1 MDIDTPKYAGTMA
14 AATMAA
20 AAINTVLAK
29 GKRGRDVTE
38 GDSTG
43 GGQGTSVDQRPHLH
57 VGGDSMSFRMS
68 KARTREKHP
77 IKSRIQ
83 RLLNEMKLKETSIVS
98 RYQWLSSNGFVD
110 PTLNLHYQLNKQWPD
125 ANEGVGYNQLMPVY
139 CFNLSSLPY
148 ATQPTFT
155 DGTIPFYRLQKKWN
169 ALATTDAA
177 QHNYTWKE
185 QTGQERL
192 TTNDI
197 YQWTLEKTSGS
208 DSGQRTNRHYMWNWS
223 DIELAFKAPSVNP
236 TRVHVCLVQFPNECA
251 APIRKYLSGA
261 TVTDYDT
268 APTDP
273 QRVSESDLW
282 YDSFLARK
290 TVHPLRYVQPMDKN
304 APIKFL
310 SKECICLEPG
320 RNGEKGVFTSKIFH
334 TANKMLRC
342 VNPNKAEAAHFPG
355 INTALG
361 AQKPPVT
368 GWNQDYNTDKQTG
381 FPDRRKDTWLMI
393 YAEDFNV
400 VGKYTDPLPSNSA
413 SFDLMIR
420 SKWTISME

>member
-177 QHNYTWKE
+177 QHNYT
-185 QTGQERL
+185 
-192 TTNDI
+192 
-197 YQWTLEKTSGS
+197 
-208 DSGQRTNRHYMWNWS
+208 
-223 DIELAFKAPSVNP
+223 
-236 TRVHVCLVQFPNECA
+236 
-251 APIRKYLSGA
+251 
-261 TVTDYDT
+261 
-268 APTDP
+268 
-273 QRVSESDLW
+273 
-282 YDSFLARK
+282 
-290 TVHPLRYVQPMDKN
+290 
-304 APIKFL
+304 
-310 SKECICLEPG
+310 
-320 RNGEKGVFTSKIFH
+320 
-334 TANKMLRC
+334 
-342 VNPNKAEAAHFPG
+342 
-355 INTALG
+355 
-361 AQKPPVT
+361 
-368 GWNQDYNTDKQTG
+368 
-381 FPDRRKDTWLMI
+381 
-393 YAEDFNV
+393 
-400 VGKYTDPLPSNSA
+400 
-413 SFDLMIR
+413 
-420 SKWTISME
+420 